1 MATASVVPSGGT
13 TSLLLERE
21 VQVAALRALITA
33 GLIQA
38 YPRRAL
44 LADRPPP
51 RRQESQRRH
60 RPLHPRDHLAPAV
73 PPDARYTDLGAGFY
87 NSRTDPAAADV
98 TTFASSKRSVTRSPS
113 SAPPDHQGH
122 TSPGSLTLRRVLS
135 RANLGSDFRAWPE
148 HPRREERSW
157 DLRLRGWLCHGTGRR
172 RSLAL

>member
-21 VQVAALRALITA
+21 VQVAALRALITT

-38 YPRRAL
+38 YPRRVL

-73 PPDARYTDLGAGFY
+73 
-87 NSRTDPAAADV
+87 RTRRPLH
-98 TTFASSKRSVTRSPS
+98 RPR
-113 SAPPDHQGH
+113 
-122 TSPGSLTLRRVLS
+122 RRVLQQPH
-135 RANLGSDFRAWPE
+135 RPWP
-148 HPRREERSW
+148 PP
-157 DLRLRGWLCHGTGRR
+157 T
-172 RSLAL
+172 

>member
-73 PPDARYTDLGAGFY
+73 RPDARYTDLGAGFY
-87 NSRTDPAAADV
+87 SSRTDP
-98 TTFASSKRSVTRSPS
+98 
-113 SAPPDHQGH
+113 
-122 TSPGSLTLRRVLS
+122 
-135 RANLGSDFRAWPE
+135 
-148 HPRREERSW
+148 
-157 DLRLRGWLCHGTGRR
+157 GRR
-172 RSLAL
+172 RRNHVRQLEALGYKVTTDRAA

>member
-51 RRQESQRRH
+51 RRQESQR
-60 RPLHPRDHLAPAV
+60 
-73 PPDARYTDLGAGFY
+73 
-87 NSRTDPAAADV
+87 
-98 TTFASSKRSVTRSPS
+98 
-113 SAPPDHQGH
+113 
-122 TSPGSLTLRRVLS
+122 
-135 RANLGSDFRAWPE
+135 ANLGSNFRARPG
-148 HPRREERSW
+148 HPPAGGMKLGPSSAWMALSW
-157 DLRLRGWLCHGTGRR
+157 NWTPTVTSSSGVV
-172 RSLAL
+172 